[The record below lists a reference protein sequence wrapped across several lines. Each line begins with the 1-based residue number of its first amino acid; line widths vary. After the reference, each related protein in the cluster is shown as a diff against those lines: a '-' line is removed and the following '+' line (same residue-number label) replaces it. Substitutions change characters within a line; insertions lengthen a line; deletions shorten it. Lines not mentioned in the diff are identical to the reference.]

1 MRSGYNVFVQVVEC
15 EERIID
21 TRDGHKIKMV
31 DAVVADE
38 TGSAKAFFKG
48 DHAKDVKKGA
58 VIAIRNGVKK
68 IIKGHI
74 SLEVDI
80 FGRVTLEDLLIDPSR
95 ELNISDAEI
104 QL

>member
-1 MRSGYNVFVQVVEC
+1 M
-15 EERIID
+15 I
-21 TRDGHKIKMV
+21 

-48 DHAKDVKKGA
+48 EHANFVKEGS

-74 SLEVDI
+74 SL
-80 FGRVTLEDLLIDPSR
+80 
-95 ELNISDAEI
+95 
-104 QL
+104 